1 MFACGSMHCFS
12 RAQTL
17 QPHAVVTKCQHNR
30 ALRQG
35 VCNQHH
41 FSGMGLTCSHPRKKR
56 TFGLTGFAANVAH
69 AKHTQIHLSEDLR
82 FLSSSGSTVI
92 GDSRGIQVPAPR
104 SRTSPSQVVIEIAK
118 LSGAFNTNRL
128 KHDSGEQDQIQPREP
143 KYTFT

>member
-1 MFACGSMHCFS
+1 MRFNALFLKSSDTSATCSRHEMSTQS
-12 RAQTL
+12 RAETRSV
-17 QPHAVVTKCQHNR
+17 QPTSLLGYGPDMLPPAEKTHIR
-30 ALRQG
+30 
-35 VCNQHH
+35 
-41 FSGMGLTCSHPRKKR
+41 
-56 TFGLTGFAANVAH
+56 LTGFAANVAH

-104 SRTSPSQVVIEIAK
+104 SRTSPSQVVRKIEIAK

-128 KHDSGEQDQIQPREP
+128 KHDSGEQDQNQPREP